1 MREGNAIREFF
12 RQKQRILL
20 WVAAGGVFWLSASL
34 SGEEVSPAAQPVEEN
49 ARNVPQR
56 EDEIV
61 IPAAPPAPMRALGTV
76 VALVNGEAIT
86 LDELQRESTPILEA
100 WRKRVPPAM
109 WPSARERIVRNQ
121 LEALIDRKLILLEAK
136 ELGARV
142 DESRVREAIYNIP
155 ELRTTYDGDLAK
167 FLLAKG
173 LTYRQLY
180 RDLEEYLLF
189 NGVLREKVTPKVRV
203 SPAEVEQY
211 YQQHIEQFT
220 EEAAVHCF
228 AITFMKREDPEQAAA
243 VLTKAREALRKIRE
257 GAFFPDVA
265 REYSEDPVRAE
276 KGGEWGWITPGTLE
290 SKASETAFGLKPG
303 EYSGILEGDAAYWIL
318 WVKDKRE
325 RSIISLSAAWREIE
339 LAIRAQKRDFE
350 IRRWGQ
356 RLRVKAAVTYP
367 ISLSQILSQ

>member
-1 MREGNAIREFF
+1 MREANAIREFL
-12 RQKQRILL
+12 RQNQRILL
-20 WVAAGGVFWLSASL
+20 WVAAGLFWLNASL
-34 SGEEVSPAAQPVEEN
+34 SGEEVSPAGQPAEEN

-100 WRKRVPPAM
+100 WRKRMPPTM

-136 ELGARV
+136 ELGAQV

-155 ELRTTYDGDLAK
+155 ELRRTYNGDLAK

-180 RDLEEYLLF
+180 RDIEEYLLF

-243 VLTKAREALRKIRE
+243 VLTKAREALRKVRE

-290 SKASETAFGLKPG
+290 TKASEAAFGLKPG
-303 EYSGILEGDAAYWIL
+303 EYSGIVEGDAAYWIL

-367 ISLSQILSQ
+367 ISLSEILSQ